1 MKKLLDKLINF
12 FFDPDP
18 ELDNNININVPKTF
32 QSKKEQQIFLLQ
44 TKNLILENTT
54 IEKPAK

>member
-18 ELDNNININVPKTF
+18 ELDKNINISVPKTF
-32 QSKKEQQIFLLQ
+32 QSKKEQQIFLRQ

>member
-1 MKKLLDKLINF
+1 MRKLLDKLINF

-18 ELDNNININVPKTF
+18 ELDNNINITVPKTF
-32 QSKKEQQIFLLQ
+32 QSKKEQQIFLRQ

>member
-44 TKNLILENTT
+44 TKILILENTT

>member
-18 ELDNNININVPKTF
+18 ELDNNINITVPKTF
-32 QSKKEQQIFLLQ
+32 QSKKEQQIFQRQ
-44 TKNLILENTT
+44 TKNLILEKTT

>member
-1 MKKLLDKLINF
+1 MRKLLDKLINF

-18 ELDNNININVPKTF
+18 ELDNNINISFTNTF
-32 QSKKEQQIFLLQ
+32 QSKKEQQIFLRQ